1 MRGHFAAAQVEPKR
15 KLAEFRVSP
24 ENLIGVGEEI
34 TADHYF
40 AGQFVDVAGTSI
52 GKGFAG
58 GMKRHNFGGLRASHG
73 VSVSHRSHGST
84 GQCQD
89 PGKVFK
95 GKKMAG
101 HMGAV
106 RVTTQNLQVVRTDS
120 ERGLIMVKGAVP
132 GSKGGW
138 VTIKDAVKKA
148 DARQRDPAGGAALG
162 RRGRARGGGEGRR
175 GGRRGRGRGGRGAA
189 PRRAGRGRGG
199 GAAAGRGRAQGRQG
213 GERRRSPRGR
223 ERQGMKLDVITLDA
237 SPAGS
242 IELDDAIFGLEPRAD
257 ILHRVVRWQL
267 AKRQAGTHS
276 TLGKSEVSYSTKKIY
291 RQKGTGGAR
300 HGSRKAPIFRHGG
313 TYKGPTP
320 RSHAHDLTKKFR
332 ALGLKHA
339 LSAKAGAGELIVIDQ
354 ASLAE
359 GKTKLLAQALKGL
372 GWKRA
377 LVIDG
382 AEVNAN
388 FARAARNIEG
398 IDVLPSVGAN
408 VYDILRRD
416 TLVLTKAGV
425 EALEAR
431 LK

>member
-1 MRGHFAAAQVEPKR
+1 
-15 KLAEFRVSP
+15 
-24 ENLIGVGEEI
+24 
-34 TADHYF
+34 
-40 AGQFVDVAGTSI
+40 
-52 GKGFAG
+52 
-58 GMKRHNFGGLRASHG
+58 
-73 VSVSHRSHGST
+73 
-84 GQCQD
+84 
-89 PGKVFK
+89 
-95 GKKMAG
+95 
-101 HMGAV
+101 
-106 RVTTQNLQVVRTDS
+106 
-120 ERGLIMVKGAVP
+120 
-132 GSKGGW
+132 
-138 VTIKDAVKKA
+138 
-148 DARQRDPAGGAALG
+148 
-162 RRGRARGGGEGRR
+162 
-175 GGRRGRGRGGRGAA
+175 
-189 PRRAGRGRGG
+189 
-199 GAAAGRGRAQGRQG
+199 
-213 GERRRSPRGR
+213 
-223 ERQGMKLDVITLDA
+223 MKLDVISLDA

-242 IELDDAIFGLEPRAD
+242 IELDDAIFGLEPRRD

-276 TLGKSEVSYSTKKIY
+276 VLGKSDVSYSTKKIY

-320 RSHAHDLTKKFR
+320 RSHAHDLNKKFR

-354 ASLAE
+354 ATLAE
-359 GKTKLLAQALKGL
+359 GKTRLLAQTLKIL

-382 AEVNAN
+382 AAVDAN
-388 FARAARNIEG
+388 FARAAQNIEG
-398 IDVLPSVGAN
+398 IDVLPSMGAN